1 MLSIRPRKGLFP
13 RNSVCTS
20 IEPLAV
26 TRGGPLPLGDIAPR
40 SSRLESFYLQSG
52 RESSGGFSARPDIY
66 RSYRDNAPRIA
77 RQQIATGNVDMV
89 QVLADYYAEVP
100 GSVWSLQC
108 PAHRMRRSPAHWRYA
123 ARPEPQR
130 PRVIARRASVERS
143 RWFTGG
149 RSRWAS
155 AALRCVRSWG
165 RYGSAKAG
173 YAGLTRCLCSRLASG
188 GPTRTRTWNQ
198 GIRVIR
204 EFLPGA
210 DYLFARSLR
219 WEGAGRSSL

>member
-130 PRVIARRASVERS
+130 PPGHRTAGQRGAEQMAH
-143 RWFTGG
+143 
-149 RSRWAS
+149 RWAFEM
-155 AALRCVRSWG
+155 
-165 RYGSAKAG
+165 
-173 YAGLTRCLCSRLASG
+173 
-188 GPTRTRTWNQ
+188 
-198 GIRVIR
+198 GIRRVDVCA
-204 EFLPGA
+204 ELGA
-210 DYLFARSLR
+210 V
-219 WEGAGRSSL
+219 WERQGG